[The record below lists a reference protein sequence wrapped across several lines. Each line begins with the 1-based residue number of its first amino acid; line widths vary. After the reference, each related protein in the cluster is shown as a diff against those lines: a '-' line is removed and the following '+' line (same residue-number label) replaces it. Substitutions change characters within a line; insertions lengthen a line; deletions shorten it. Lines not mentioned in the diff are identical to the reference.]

1 MLKLENQVSK
11 EKKIPILIK
20 GTREGRRGEGEGE
33 RERGRER
40 RQRDKSR
47 QRDEGFI
54 KGTESL
60 ILDLG
65 LAVFSGNTG

>member
-33 RERGRER
+33 DRETNQDREMR
-40 RQRDKSR
+40 A
-47 QRDEGFI
+47 
-54 KGTESL
+54 L
-60 ILDLG
+60 
-65 LAVFSGNTG
+65 